1 MTAPAPRPLSAV
13 IHARGH
19 ANVRASHA
27 KTLELTDAADLT
39 ASGTCII
46 GVEARYDEDALLA
59 LRGGVRI
66 RLTVGAHED
75 ALTARVN
82 PLYRRGDPLIV
93 RRNSEPGPRSFA
105 IAASK
110 GAAQLD
116 RALVAALTH
125 PDAELRIDIE
135 SLDGGDDME
144 AGALFVVG
152 MPIGNDADISLRAL
166 DTLQSVDLIAAE
178 DTRTIRSFLD
188 RHGIRCRSL
197 SYHDHNER
205 GRTVQILERLE
216 AGDRVALVSE
226 AGMPLL
232 SDPGFHLVRAARE
245 AGHLITVVPGPDSV
259 TSALS
264 VSGLPPNDFR
274 FIGFLPRKRGA
285 REQVLAGL
293 KPARHTTL
301 LFEAPHRLLETLE
314 DIGSALGQRDMA
326 VCRNLTKFGEEVLR
340 GTPADLAERM
350 AARGQVRGE
359 IVLVI
364 AGAPEAGPVGDADGM
379 ADDLGI
385 DVRRLVAELIG
396 AGTPAKV
403 IAGALAAAT
412 GVSRRDAYATVTAV
426 KNALDAD

>member
-1 MTAPAPRPLSAV
+1 MSAAVPRAASAT

-27 KTLELTDAADLT
+27 KTLELIDGTDLT

-46 GVEARYDEDALLA
+46 GVEARYDEEALLA
-59 LRGGVRI
+59 LRGGI
-66 RLTVGAHED
+66 RVHLAAGAHED
-75 ALTARVN
+75 VLTARIN
-82 PLYRRGDPLIV
+82 PLYRRGDPLIL
-93 RRNSEPGPRSFA
+93 RRSSEPGPRSFA

-116 RALVAALTH
+116 RALIAALAH
-125 PDAELRIDIE
+125 PEAELRIDIE
-135 SLDGGDDME
+135 SLAAEDEIE

-152 MPIGNDADISLRAL
+152 MPIGNEADISLRAL
-166 DTLQSVDLIAAE
+166 DTLQSVDLVAAE
-178 DTRTIRSFLD
+178 DTRTIRGFLD

-205 GRTVQILERLE
+205 GRTLQILERLD

-293 KPARHTTL
+293 KSARYTTL

-314 DIGSALGQRDMA
+314 DLRAAFGERDMA

-340 GTPADLAERM
+340 GTPADLADKLAE
-350 AARGQVRGE
+350 RGQVRGE

-364 AGAPEAGPVGDADGM
+364 AGAPEAAPAGGDAI

-426 KNALDAD
+426 KNALDTE